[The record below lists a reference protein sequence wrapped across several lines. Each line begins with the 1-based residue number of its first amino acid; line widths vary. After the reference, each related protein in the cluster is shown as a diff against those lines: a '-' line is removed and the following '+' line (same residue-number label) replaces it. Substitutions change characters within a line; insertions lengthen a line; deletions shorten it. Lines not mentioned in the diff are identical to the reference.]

1 MKRALGILTL
11 LAVSNALFATGATA
25 IGTFSRRFD
34 SPVSKEIILRFPI
47 FLSKAYT
54 RAKKGRVM
62 YPNEFSKLREEKQIA
77 SRVIYTPDEY
87 SQISKLI
94 DGGNLLTGE
103 IFEYAEK
110 EKDDEG
116 NDIEPTAEIPEK
128 KYVLVRLY
136 HYSSTTG
143 KISSFTVYSK
153 PETVVIDLLRTVLPL
168 EKDRYLSR
176 PITSASKLAVIAP
189 LKAVELND
197 FYISLIS
204 QNFNVHPLSGLDF
217 EASSSAD
224 LRLARHLM
232 TQRVSYYSPL
242 LVESVTPP
250 ALSAAGDNEANR
262 ADYNAFASIVANKDY
277 NFEKQ
282 LKTILGQIRSR
293 TGAEYLVLLN
303 PDGKNS
309 FARGFDLSTGG
320 MVWYQDSFP
329 AKSGAD
335 ADVLASMISEMQRPL
350 VILSEEQLNKI
361 AEEKDRMSAQGA
373 SGGLASVAILDF
385 YDRTNTPLY
394 TWLASSLSIAI
405 DDSMKKIFEYD
416 RANEKKSFE
425 AGSRIFRSPAD
436 VNEKTLKEFQTATG
450 ADYLIFGFYSVS
462 AKTGNIVIE
471 SKIYDLVKK
480 KEIGGST
487 TESPVDVRLF
497 NVVDEIS
504 QGIVQD
510 IFSMTQQQTK

>member
-1 MKRALGILTL
+1 MKRLCCILVFAAASGSL
-11 LAVSNALFATGATA
+11 SATGTTA

-62 YPNEFSKLREEKQIA
+62 YPNEFSRMRDEKKIA
-77 SRVIYTPDEY
+77 SRVIYAPEEY
-87 SQISKLI
+87 AQISKLVE
-94 DGGNLLTGE
+94 GGNLLTGE

-110 EKDDEG
+110 AKDEDG
-116 NDIEPTAEIPEK
+116 NEIEPTAEVPDK
-128 KYVLVRLY
+128 KYVLVKLY
-136 HYSSTTG
+136 HYSASTG
-143 KISSFTVYSK
+143 KISAFTVYSK
-153 PETVVIDLLRTVLPL
+153 PETVVIDLLRTMLPL

-176 PITSASKLAVIAP
+176 PITSASKLAIMAP
-189 LKAVELND
+189 LEPVELND
-197 FYISLIS
+197 FYISLLS
-204 QNFNVHPLSGLDF
+204 QKFKVHALSGSDF
-217 EASSSAD
+217 ESTTPKD
-224 LRLARHLM
+224 LQYTRHLV
-232 TQRVSYYSPL
+232 TQGVSYFAPMLTVS
-242 LVESVTPP
+242 EMPP
-250 ALSAAGDNEANR
+250 PLSAAGDNEANN
-262 ADYNAFASIVANKDY
+262 ADYNAFSAIVARKDY
-277 NFEKQ
+277 GFDRE
-282 LKTILGQIRSR
+282 LRGILGRIRGR
-293 TGAEYLVLLN
+293 TGADYLLLLN

-309 FARGFDLSTGG
+309 FARGFDLTTGG

-329 AKSGAD
+329 AKSSANSEM
-335 ADVLASMISEMQRPL
+335 LASMISEMQRPL
-350 VILSEEQLNKI
+350 VILSEEQINKI

-425 AGSRIFRSPAD
+425 AGSRIFRSPTD
-436 VNEKTLKEFQTATG
+436 VNEKTLKEFQAATG

-471 SKIYDLVKK
+471 SKIFDLAKK